1 MSEDNDSAKYQ
12 ISVGRSVICLGK
24 IKDPTTAVGQMPAT
38 DECLRRVQARIG
50 TMLKIDNVSFL
61 LGAGASMH
69 VGGVTFG
76 GFPISIERD
85 LVEAATREQD
95 GQGKQP
101 SHSWLPLFYETLSL
115 VTGLSCLCEE
125 RCQALRTP
133 GSKEPP
139 RIQVNFEEYLSQL
152 HAWSAGMTSGVEMLK
167 LGTKEEGKEELVV
180 RRDSLDALIKHIT
193 RSLVNQL
200 DLPKKMEG
208 ESDPLRVHKKFLKK
222 ILTRPL
228 NLRRADIFTLNYDTL
243 LEQAADAEGIM
254 LVDGFVGTLHRSF
267 RPECYDMD
275 FYFPGQT
282 TEGRVHRYDR
292 AAHLYKLH
300 GSTSWHRSEEDGHLF
315 ATSEK
320 NPDDVVIFPTG
331 AKYGQTLAMPYA
343 ELFRRFASTVAQP
356 QSILFAI
363 GYGFG
368 DEHVNTLIRQAL
380 SIPSF
385 TLVIVDPEPKS
396 DFVSALR
403 QHQDERTWLVTG
415 SLGRFQ
421 SFVDCVLPDLHEE
434 DIERKIEQTLRD
446 LDSSTKRESENS
458 ETTSNEQ

>member
-300 GSTSWHRSEEDGHLF
+300 GST
-315 ATSEK
+315 
-320 NPDDVVIFPTG
+320 
-331 AKYGQTLAMPYA
+331 
-343 ELFRRFASTVAQP
+343 
-356 QSILFAI
+356 
-363 GYGFG
+363 
-368 DEHVNTLIRQAL
+368 
-380 SIPSF
+380 
-385 TLVIVDPEPKS
+385 
-396 DFVSALR
+396 
-403 QHQDERTWLVTG
+403 
-415 SLGRFQ
+415 
-421 SFVDCVLPDLHEE
+421 
-434 DIERKIEQTLRD
+434 
-446 LDSSTKRESENS
+446 
-458 ETTSNEQ
+458 